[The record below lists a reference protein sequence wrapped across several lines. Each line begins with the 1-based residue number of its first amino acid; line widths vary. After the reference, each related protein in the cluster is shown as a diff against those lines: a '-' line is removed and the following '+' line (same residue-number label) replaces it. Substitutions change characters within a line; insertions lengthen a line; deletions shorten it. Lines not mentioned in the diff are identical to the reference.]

1 MIRIIEENAGKEI
14 YQAAVIHSA
23 AWKQS
28 HSSFCT
34 PEFVAIHTPERQ
46 TEYLK
51 SVVRKGAKLFMLS
64 ADGKPVGIVSILGN
78 LIENLYVLPEE
89 QRKGYGTRLL
99 RFAIEQ
105 CEGNAELWVLNN
117 NLGAKRLYEKN
128 GFAATGKIHPLSDT
142 LSEIEMRLCQ

>member
-1 MIRIIEENAGKEI
+1 MIQLVTNDNL

-46 TEYLK
+46 MGYLN
-51 SVVRKGAKLFMLS
+51 SVLEKGAKLYILIVS
-64 ADGKPVGIVSILGN
+64 EKPVGIVSVLGG

-89 QRKGYGTRLL
+89 QGKGYGTRLL
-99 RFAIEQ
+99 RFAMER
-105 CEGNAELWVLNN
+105 CEGNATLWVLSNN
-117 NLGAKRLYEKN
+117 RDARRLYERI
-128 GFAATGKIHPLSDT
+128 GFAATGEAKHLSGI
-142 LSEIEMRLCQ
+142 LSEIEMCL

>member
-1 MIRIIEENAGKEI
+1 MIRLVTDDNI

-46 TEYLK
+46 MGYLR
-51 SVVRKGAKLFMLS
+51 SALEKGAKLYMLFE
-64 ADGKPVGIVSILGN
+64 AKRPVGIVSISEN

-89 QRKGYGTRLL
+89 QGKGYGTKLL

-105 CEGNAELWVLNN
+105 CKGHATLWVLNN
-117 NLGAKRLYEKN
+117 NLGARRLYTRL
-128 GFAATGKIHPLSDT
+128 GFTETGKVKHLSET
-142 LSEIEMRLCQ
+142 LTEIEMRL